1 MDKTEYLATQTENE
15 VLRRRYSEIKEKAR
29 GLSVAV
35 GQYTAHEITRSQLL
49 QARDALEKTIN
60 QPTKEDRQWTNN

>member
-1 MDKTEYLATQTENE
+1 MEKIEYSAIQTENE

-29 GLSVAV
+29 DLSVAV

-49 QARDALEKTIN
+49 QARDALDKTIN
-60 QPTKEDRQWTNN
+60 QTAKEG